1 MIEITRPEINA
12 LVQSWKNRAQ
22 TLGYKRGTKTY
33 AKLEVEFFVGAI
45 ATLLALGR
53 SHPPGWELLIQ
64 SGRSISETYCPDKND
79 QLAADAEG
87 KAQL

>member
-1 MIEITRPEINA
+1 MSEITRQETDA

-22 TLGYKRGTKTY
+22 AQGYKPGTKTY

-53 SHPPGWELLIQ
+53 SHPPVWELLIQ
-64 SGRSISETYCPDKND
+64 SGRSISETYSPDKKD
-79 QLAADAEG
+79 QSSLASEG
-87 KAQL
+87 NEQR